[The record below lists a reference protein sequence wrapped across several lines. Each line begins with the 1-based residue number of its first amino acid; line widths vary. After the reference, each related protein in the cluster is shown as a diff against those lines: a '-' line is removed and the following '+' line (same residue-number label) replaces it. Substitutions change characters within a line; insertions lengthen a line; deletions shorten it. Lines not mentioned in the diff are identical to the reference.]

1 MATEYKLPPLKE
13 NVEIVEVNSLK
24 VAEGDTVQK
33 DQALMEV
40 QADKAALEVPSPAT
54 GTVSKVLVKVG
65 DQVKIGQAY
74 IVISEGGAAPAKA
87 AAPKATAPPP
97 AAAPAPAAPAPAPAP
112 VPVAQPVVAPAPLV
126 APTTPVAIT
135 PAAAAANLGPVSASP
150 GTRRLARELGV
161 DLHRVSPTAK
171 HGQVTED
178 DLKNYVRQALS
189 AGGGGG
195 GGAPVAPP
203 LPRFEDLGPVER
215 VPMMA
220 IRRATAKQ
228 MALAWSQIPHVT
240 QNDQA
245 DVTDLED
252 FRRSQ
257 SAASKGPKLT
267 VTAFALK
274 AASILLR
281 EFPAFNASIDTQN
294 NQIVLKKYIHI
305 GIAVDTEAG
314 LLVPVVKDVDKK
326 SVHELA
332 AEVTSIA
339 ERARTKKLDGADLT
353 GGTFTITNLGGIG
366 GTGFT
371 PIVNWPEVAILGVSR
386 GRMEPVLKGDQ
397 WVPRLMVPLSLSYDH
412 RIIDGAAAARFLR
425 RMADLLEQPMH
436 MLLHA

>member
-87 AAPKATAPPP
+87 AAPKAAAP
-97 AAAPAPAAPAPAPAP
+97 AAAPVAASPVPATAPA
-112 VPVAQPVVAPAPLV
+112 PVAQPVAAPAPLV

-245 DVTDLED
+245 DVTDLEE

-281 EFPAFNASIDTQN
+281 EFPTFNASIDTQN

-339 ERARTKKLDGADLT
+339 ERARTKKLDGADLS

-386 GRMEPVLKGDQ
+386 GRMEPVLKNDQ

>member
-87 AAPKATAPPP
+87 AAPKAAAPAAAPVAASPVP
-97 AAAPAPAAPAPAPAP
+97 AAAPAP
-112 VPVAQPVVAPAPLV
+112 VAQPVAAPAPLV

-245 DVTDLED
+245 DVTDLEE

-281 EFPAFNASIDTQN
+281 EFPTFNASIDTQN

-339 ERARTKKLDGADLT
+339 ERARTKKLDGADLS

-386 GRMEPVLKGDQ
+386 GRMEPVLKNDQ

>member
-87 AAPKATAPPP
+87 AAPKAAAPPP

-112 VPVAQPVVAPAPLV
+112 APVPVAQTVAAPAPLV

-195 GGAPVAPP
+195 AC
-203 LPRFEDLGPVER
+203 
-215 VPMMA
+215 
-220 IRRATAKQ
+220 
-228 MALAWSQIPHVT
+228 
-240 QNDQA
+240 
-245 DVTDLED
+245 
-252 FRRSQ
+252 
-257 SAASKGPKLT
+257 
-267 VTAFALK
+267 
-274 AASILLR
+274 
-281 EFPAFNASIDTQN
+281 
-294 NQIVLKKYIHI
+294 
-305 GIAVDTEAG
+305 
-314 LLVPVVKDVDKK
+314 
-326 SVHELA
+326 
-332 AEVTSIA
+332 
-339 ERARTKKLDGADLT
+339 RT
-353 GGTFTITNLGGIG
+353 
-366 GTGFT
+366 
-371 PIVNWPEVAILGVSR
+371 
-386 GRMEPVLKGDQ
+386 
-397 WVPRLMVPLSLSYDH
+397 
-412 RIIDGAAAARFLR
+412 
-425 RMADLLEQPMH
+425 
-436 MLLHA
+436 